1 MILIPSM
8 DLRGGGCVRLLQGD
22 FAAERR
28 YDDEP
33 RDLLQRYER
42 AGASWFHIVD
52 LDGARDGALAHREL
66 IGALAREARLS
77 LQVGGG
83 VRDESALQDL
93 LARGVA
99 RVVVGSLAI
108 ESPGLV
114 RTWLGQYGAER
125 ICVAFD
131 VRADE
136 AGRPLVR
143 TRGWQEDTQL
153 TLWEALAAYADT
165 PLRHVLCTDIARDGM
180 LNGPSLALYAEARR
194 RFPAIDWQASG
205 GLRSL
210 ADLQDLERIGVAG
223 AISGRAL
230 LDAPELLV
238 EARPYLPNA

>member
-28 YDDEP
+28 YDDTP
-33 RDLLQRYER
+33 RELLRRYER
-42 AGASWFHIVD
+42 AGANWFHVVD

-66 IGALAREARLS
+66 IGALAQEARLS
-77 LQVGGG
+77 MQVGGG
-83 VRDESALQDL
+83 VRDEQALQDL
-93 LARGVA
+93 LARGIA
-99 RVVVGSLAI
+99 RVVVGSIAV
-108 ESPGLV
+108 ESPELV
-114 RTWLGQYGAER
+114 RAWLERYGAER

-136 AGRPLVR
+136 AGRPCVR
-143 TRGWQEDTQL
+143 TRGWTESTRL
-153 TLWEALAAYADT
+153 TLWDALSAYEGT

-180 LNGPSLALYAEARR
+180 MSGPSLALYAEARSR
-194 RFPAIDWQASG
+194 HPAIEWQASG

-210 ADLQDLERIGVAG
+210 ADLQELERIGVAG

-230 LDAPELLV
+230 LEDHQLLR

>member
-28 YDDEP
+28 YDDTP
-33 RDLLQRYER
+33 RDLLKRYEQ
-42 AGASWFHIVD
+42 AGASWFHVVD

-66 IGALAREARLS
+66 VGALAKEARLS

-83 VRDESALQDL
+83 VRDEAALQDL
-93 LARGVA
+93 LARGVS
-99 RVVVGSLAI
+99 RIVVGSTAI
-108 ESPGLV
+108 ENPALV
-114 RTWLGQYGAER
+114 REWLDRHGADR

-136 AGRPLVR
+136 TGRPCVR
-143 TRGWQEDTQL
+143 TRGWKEGTQL
-153 TLWEALAAYADT
+153 TVWEALSAYDGT

-180 LNGPSLALYAEARR
+180 MSGPSLALYEEAQRR
-194 RFPAIDWQASG
+194 YPAIQWQASG

-230 LDAPELLV
+230 LEDPQLLV